1 MKKPG
6 AGVEWIVDVARCRP
20 SVLRQ
25 RSRLEAL
32 FRDLVRVLGLRAV
45 GKPSWHRFPRTGGL
59 TGAWILAESHLTIH
73 TFPEHASCCL
83 NLFCCTRR
91 PGPRWN
97 RALASLGAGRSIRV
111 RRVVRRYRGT
121 GGGC

>member
-1 MKKPG
+1 MARPG
-6 AGVEWIVDVARCRP
+6 AGVEWIVDVVRCRP

-25 RSRLEAL
+25 RARLEAL
-32 FRDLVRVLGLRAV
+32 FRRLVRELALRPV
-45 GKPSWHRFPRTGGL
+45 GKPPWHRFPRTGGL

-83 NLFCCTRR
+83 NLFCCSRR
-91 PGPRWN
+91 PGPLWK
-97 RALASLGAGRSIRV
+97 RALGPLGADRGVRV
-111 RRVVRRYRGT
+111 RRVVRTYRGE